1 MSKIDVTIDGNSQ
14 VVKHWPGELIRI
26 VTDGDQGYVVQ
37 IDGENASLAVLDFA
51 TAVVIAEAYRQD
63 GGE

>member
-1 MSKIDVTIDGNSQ
+1 MPKIVDDNSQ

-26 VTDGDQGYVVQ
+26 VTSGDQGYVVQ
-37 IDGENASLAVLDFA
+37 IDGEIASLAVLDFA

>member
-1 MSKIDVTIDGNSQ
+1 
-14 VVKHWPGELIRI
+14 
-26 VTDGDQGYVVQ
+26 VQ